1 MTTPSKTNKLHHR
14 DLAIFQILISSAS
27 DNSYMY
33 LLTFAVRIKRQ
44 KVRTAGILIIENS
57 SLYVSV
63 MPFVSS
69 FVGISSLFSFFKKAT
84 SVVVIKKTAPQKNRK
99 SGGGKKW

>member
-1 MTTPSKTNKLHHR
+1 
-14 DLAIFQILISSAS
+14 
-27 DNSYMY
+27 MY
-33 LLTFAVRIKRQ
+33 FLTFAVRIKRQ
-44 KVRTAGILIIENS
+44 NVKTAGILIIEKS

-69 FVGISSLFSFFKKAT
+69 FVGVNSLFSFFKRAT

-99 SGGGKKW
+99 SKVKKRDIYPSSC